1 MARAT
6 ESPAASKT
14 RRAIVK
20 LLKTE
25 GPTDSTQLAAKLGL
39 TAMAVRLHLYAL
51 QEEKLVTH
59 DSRPVPIGRPV
70 KIWKLT
76 PAADRLFPEAY
87 AELSVALIDA
97 MGDAFGAT
105 GMKQILEARLARQIA
120 KYRGRMRPEGSLKE
134 KLEDLARIRSEEG
147 YMAELAGG
155 GDGEN
160 FLFIE
165 NHCPICAAA
174 TVCKGFCATEIDLFH
189 AVLGAEVQID
199 RCEHIV
205 SGNRR
210 CAYRIAPGPI
220 HVENEC

>member
-1 MARAT
+1 MPRAS
-6 ESPAASKT
+6 EAPNSNKT

-20 LLKTE
+20 LLKAE
-25 GPTDSTQLAAKLGL
+25 GPAHSAQLAAKLGL
-39 TAMAVRLHLYAL
+39 TPMAIRLHLYVL

-59 DSRPVPIGRPV
+59 DAQPVPIGRPMKV
-70 KIWKLT
+70 WKLT

-97 MGDAFGAT
+97 MGDAFGPA
-105 GMKQILEARLARQIA
+105 GMKQVLDARLQRQIA
-120 KYRGRMRPEGSLKE
+120 NYRTRIRPSGTLKE
-134 KLEDLARIRSEEG
+134 KLEDLTRIRTEEG

-155 GDGEN
+155 ADGEN

-174 TVCKGFCATEIDLFH
+174 TVCQGFCATEMDLFH
-189 AVLGAEVQID
+189 AVLGAEVQIE

-210 CAYRIAPGPI
+210 CAYRIAAP
-220 HVENEC
+220 HL

>member
-1 MARAT
+1 MPRTSEAPN
-6 ESPAASKT
+6 SNKT

-20 LLKTE
+20 LLKAE
-25 GPTDSTQLAAKLGL
+25 GPANSAQLATKLGL
-39 TAMAVRLHLYAL
+39 TPMAIRLHLYAL

-59 DSRPVPIGRPV
+59 DAQPVPIGRPV
-70 KIWKLT
+70 KVWKLT
-76 PAADRLFPEAY
+76 AAADRLFPEAY

-97 MGDAFGAT
+97 MGDAFGPA
-105 GMKQILEARLARQIA
+105 GMKQVLEARLHRQIA
-120 KYRGRMRPEGSLKE
+120 NYRTRMRPGGTLKE
-134 KLEDLARIRSEEG
+134 KLEDLARIRTEEG

-155 GDGEN
+155 ADGEN

-174 TVCKGFCATEIDLFH
+174 TVCQGFCATEMDLFH
-189 AVLGAEVQID
+189 AVLGAEVQIE

-210 CAYRIAPGPI
+210 CAYRIAAP
-220 HVENEC
+220 HL